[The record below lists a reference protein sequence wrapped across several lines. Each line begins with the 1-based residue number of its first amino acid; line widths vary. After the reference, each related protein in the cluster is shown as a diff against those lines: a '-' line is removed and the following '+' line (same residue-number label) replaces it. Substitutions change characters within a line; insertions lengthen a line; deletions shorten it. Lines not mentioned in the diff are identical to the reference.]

1 MNRMELDGF
10 VGEVGFNCTAGGDDK
25 WRKAKAESLITQKVR
40 QLSRSSFRTGKCA
53 VKTAS
58 FSTMTE
64 DSEGVNVNCKEVR

>member
-1 MNRMELDGF
+1 MNKMELDSF
-10 VGEVGFNCTAGGDDK
+10 TAEAGMICKVGGDDK

-40 QLSRSSFRTGKCA
+40 QVSRSSFRTGKCA

-64 DSEGVNVNCKEVR
+64 DLADVNVNCKEVR